1 MNGMNVVAGA
11 TGLMLVA
18 YVVLITVGITGAIC
32 SIIGLVRGISSRNT
46 TAIAFGG
53 VGVGCA
59 VLGVF
64 VFPMLEIF
72 QGNRA
77 PTSKFLTF
85 PVSLQTHEQMR
96 RTPNLSYSILEQEI
110 VRKHS
115 FWLFKTRTKSLML

>member
-64 VFPMLEIF
+64 VFPIVFWIAGFLCGTMACKLSTQPHVLSFEEYKTC
-72 QGNRA
+72 RA
-77 PTSKFLTF
+77 HFMSLFAYAAKNIKLTMF
-85 PVSLQTHEQMR
+85 
-96 RTPNLSYSILEQEI
+96 
-110 VRKHS
+110 
-115 FWLFKTRTKSLML
+115 